1 MKLQE
6 RWDETNLNFRA
17 CYAQSAI
24 HLVSFADL
32 NMFQTGLS
40 SNKRV
45 LSGRY
50 SLFLKWPADGAK
62 FYVVDFHHINDYS
75 FMVIYTHVKNQSQIL
90 VCCGL
95 LVEIYHNIA
104 KLIPGKKGI
113 RIVLFNDKLFKVG
126 RFMHDSFIFPFL
138 FTQILSVSQV
148 CNIQEVNYAV
158 HENI

>member
-1 MKLQE
+1 
-6 RWDETNLNFRA
+6 
-17 CYAQSAI
+17 
-24 HLVSFADL
+24 
-32 NMFQTGLS
+32 MFQTGLS

-62 FYVVDFHHINDYS
+62 FYVVDFHHINDS
-75 FMVIYTHVKNQSQIL
+75 LFTVIYTDVNNQFQIL

-104 KLIPGKKGI
+104 KLIPGKKRI

-138 FTQILSVSQV
+138 FTQILSVLQV
-148 CNIQEVNYAV
+148 YNILSLETTKEDNCAV
-158 HENI
+158 HKDI